1 MAKPMFNHREGNG
14 YLNIYLRIPVKYE
27 TIIWFVCLPFE
38 WRNYHDLF
46 DAFHMDELRISR

>member
-1 MAKPMFNHREGNG
+1 MFNHREGNG

-46 DAFHMDELRISR
+46 DAFHMGELRISR